1 MAHKKTPAAGGA
13 AGAGMQSA
21 DAGSCASRVG
31 AATVHPAAD
40 RQLVLQRV
48 GRIRPGTSSRRF
60 ACSGRG
66 NPCPICGRTKDGDCR
81 WGDDWIACH
90 SGAAANSLK
99 PGQTIEAE
107 GCTWYLS
114 RTGGGHSGMA
124 HIYRPHRPGQHQ
136 KNRHR
141 AKVGTDMLAKVR
153 VCRRFYAALRPRV
166 HAALRLP
173 LWEQC
178 SPVELRLVAETFDAA
193 QQLIHHLQQAR
204 RLDQGLARLLPIV
217 CHWVKA
223 LGYQLADLQTFQR
236 HQLGM
241 QEGWR

>member
-1 MAHKKTPAAGGA
+1 MTALNH
-13 AGAGMQSA
+13 
-21 DAGSCASRVG
+21 
-31 AATVHPAAD
+31 D
-40 RQLVLQRV
+40 RQRTAQRLSP
-48 GRIRPGTSSRRF
+48 IRPSSTPRRLT
-60 ACSGRG
+60 CSGRG

-90 SGAAANSLK
+90 TGAAANNLQR
-99 PGQTIEAE
+99 GQTIEAN

-124 HIYRPHRPGQHQ
+124 HVYRHHRPGQRQ
-136 KNRHR
+136 KARHR
-141 AKVGTDMLAKVR
+141 AQADLDLLAKVR
-153 VCRRFYAALRPRV
+153 ACRRFYAELRPRV

-173 LWEQC
+173 PWEC
-178 SPVELRLVAETFDAA
+178 CTPLELRLVADTFDAV

-204 RLDQGLARLLPIV
+204 RMDQTLARLLPIAR
-217 CHWVKA
+217 HWLQA
-223 LGYQLADLQTFQR
+223 LGYQLADLQQFQR